1 MIKFVNEKTV
11 QDIIETAPLGKN
23 TKFLKASH
31 SLWTRFQNYNKH
43 LPAVFYVGDKPV
55 SAIFATCSNKSK
67 YINLYEIVTIQ
78 GQERQ
83 GYAKQIWSEFVAYW
97 HQRGMERIK
106 LSCTPDSIGFHKKNG
121 LVFWSVDKQGSLR
134 SDQPLM
140 PSIEA
145 QIALRQRA
153 LRDPSLVM
161 PKAKVCEKL
170 KTEDLECL
178 RLSEKKL
185 IQSYEA
191 ILSVGE
197 YWFRKFFNA

>member
-1 MIKFVNEKTV
+1 VIRFVEEKTIKN
-11 QDIIETAPLGKN
+11 IIEKSPQGKN

-43 LPAVFYVGDKPV
+43 LPAVLYVNNIPV
-55 SAIFATCSNKSK
+55 AVIFATCSDKSK

-78 GQERQ
+78 GKERR

-97 HQRGMERIK
+97 HQHGMERIK

-140 PSIEA
+140 PSIET
-145 QIALRQRA
+145 QISLRERA
-153 LRDPSLVM
+153 LHDPRLVM
-161 PKAKVCEKL
+161 PESKVREKF
-170 KTEDLECL
+170 KTEDLEYL
-178 RLSEKKL
+178 KLSEKKL
-185 IQSYEA
+185 IQTYEA
-191 ILSVGE
+191 ILFVGA
-197 YWFRKFFNA
+197 YWFRKFLNA